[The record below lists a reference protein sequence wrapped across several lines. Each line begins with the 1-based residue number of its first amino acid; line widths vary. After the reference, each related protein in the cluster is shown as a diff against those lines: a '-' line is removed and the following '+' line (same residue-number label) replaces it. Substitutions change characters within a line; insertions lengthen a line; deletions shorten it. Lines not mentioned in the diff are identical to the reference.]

1 MSRGLKG
8 LAESASRAFIS
19 TRNATGLQQQRLAG
33 DLPVKPNK
41 YVESWGTKREH
52 IEETYKWDGETW
64 RTIGIYVFAVPV
76 LIYTIIKSE
85 YHKSDRKYGR
95 KERDFL

>member
-1 MSRGLKG
+1 MTCTLSVVCMHLTIAANKSD
-8 LAESASRAFIS
+8 LDQSLVPMI
-19 TRNATGLQQQRLAG
+19 AG
-33 DLPVKPNK
+33 PK
-41 YVESWGTKREH
+41 SGMQCCR
-52 IEETYKWDGETW
+52 ETW

>member
-1 MSRGLKG
+1 MRTL
-8 LAESASRAFIS
+8 SAVRMHLIIATSKS
-19 TRNATGLQQQRLAG
+19 NADHCLVSMIAGPKTGMLCCR
-33 DLPVKPNK
+33 
-41 YVESWGTKREH
+41 
-52 IEETYKWDGETW
+52 ETW

>member
-1 MSRGLKG
+1 MHFL
-8 LAESASRAFIS
+8 SAACKSIAALCHVFMP
-19 TRNATGLQQQRLAG
+19 AWPKTGMQRC
-33 DLPVKPNK
+33 
-41 YVESWGTKREH
+41 R
-52 IEETYKWDGETW
+52 ETW

-95 KERDFL
+95 KEREFL

>member
-1 MSRGLKG
+1 MDLGPK
-8 LAESASRAFIS
+8 
-19 TRNATGLQQQRLAG
+19 TGMQCCR
-33 DLPVKPNK
+33 
-41 YVESWGTKREH
+41 
-52 IEETYKWDGETW
+52 ETW

-95 KERDFL
+95 KEREFL

>member
-1 MSRGLKG
+1 MYAGP
-8 LAESASRAFIS
+8 
-19 TRNATGLQQQRLAG
+19 NTGMQCCR
-33 DLPVKPNK
+33 
-41 YVESWGTKREH
+41 
-52 IEETYKWDGETW
+52 ETW

>member
-1 MSRGLKG
+1 MMCMHL
-8 LAESASRAFIS
+8 LIAASRC
-19 TRNATGLQQQRLAG
+19 NADPRLVSMYAGPDTGMQCCR
-33 DLPVKPNK
+33 
-41 YVESWGTKREH
+41 
-52 IEETYKWDGETW
+52 ETW